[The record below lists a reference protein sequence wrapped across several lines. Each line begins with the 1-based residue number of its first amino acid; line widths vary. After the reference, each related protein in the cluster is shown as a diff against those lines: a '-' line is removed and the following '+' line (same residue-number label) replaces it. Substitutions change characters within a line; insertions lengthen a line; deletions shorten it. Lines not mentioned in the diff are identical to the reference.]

1 LDPSS
6 IPPKGKP
13 TYPDPSP
20 GPTGRYLFRRR
31 GGRGTR
37 YGGFSGFG
45 NQYRMQPFNPQPA
58 YDTQPSIFLQWTV
71 KSNAGND
78 PNAGAVSEMWRHESF
93 GSNFE
98 GII

>member
-1 LDPSS
+1 MDPSS
-6 IPPKGKP
+6 NPPKGKP

-45 NQYRMQPFNPQPA
+45 NQYRMQPFTPQPA
-58 YDTQPSIFLQWTV
+58 YDTQPSNFYSGQ
-71 KSNAGND
+71 SNQMPVMTQMQAQCPKCG
-78 PNAGAVSEMWRHESF
+78 GMKVLGRILKE
-93 GSNFE
+93 
-98 GII
+98 

>member
-1 LDPSS
+1 MDPSS
-6 IPPKGKP
+6 NPPKGKP

-37 YGGFSGFG
+37 YGGFTGFG

-58 YDTQPSIFLQWTV
+58 YDTQPSNFYSGQ
-71 KSNAGND
+71 SNQMPVMTQMRAQCPKCG
-78 PNAGAVSEMWRHESF
+78 GMKVLGRILKE
-93 GSNFE
+93 
-98 GII
+98 